1 MEEKEE
7 KVVNKIVETSKSDNK
22 ISGLIEEGFIIA
34 INHEQKLICL
44 SKYFERLFYLYNGE
58 IDEVNTLYGDTIDLK
73 RVIENYP
80 NYNIVIFSIAEMKHY
95 LKKWSN
101 I

>member
-1 MEEKEE
+1 MEEE
-7 KVVNKIVETSKSDNK
+7 KVLGSVVETSKSNNK
-22 ISGLIEEGFIIA
+22 ISNLIEEGFVIA

-44 SKYFERLFYLYNGE
+44 SKYFEGLFYHGE
-58 IDEVNTLYGDTIDLK
+58 IDEVDTLYADTIDLK
-73 RVIENYP
+73 RVIENYQ